1 MEEVEELIRPA
12 REDAGLRRV
21 ADHAVRERA
30 LVLREVPEVAALLRA
45 VAAVRR
51 VHEDA
56 GPREER
62 KARSE
67 HVEEL
72 SVPLG
77 EPRVPA
83 GELRRLSPHG
93 RHVALV
99 RLEREALQGLR
110 VVLAADDWGSVHLD
124 VHGPRGDVLEI
135 PVGLYPPRPR
145 ELLQRRRVIPEVQVV
160 LDGHDDRTPPETR
173 LVVVRLLAVQFGDAE
188 PCRLELPEDM
198 GVEVEPRRAV
208 LLVTV
213 DRPRLLH
220 RDARGVDEAAVEV
233 HLAEQ
238 DRLGK
243 LPRQAPQGLLERVE
257 RTAFPE
263 PRVLLELL
271 DRLLRVVL
279 RVSRHLRAEY
289 EAAHAGNDGALALE
303 VGLRRLLEEVDEPEV
318 LVGHPRAAPDPVVVV
333 ELEGLSELA
342 VDDRPELHRELAVLL
357 HELQDLAVRLD
368 VVAEEERVVVLEVQD
383 LRLDRTELAVLGEV
397 HVPDGHGSERP
408 PDLAREPRV
417 GVGRDEVALVV
428 VVDEVAVVEE
438 ERRGERLRGEPV
450 RLPYALRVSAPRHLV
465 RIRDV
470 LRRRRDVLQLARV
483 LHHRRELVRRAEG
496 ELERLLHR
504 RVPDA
509 PLEARPVGHGALGL
523 APDRAVALRRHDGLE
538 VLLEPLGVDVGP
550 RRRVGA
556 LLRVGGH
563 EPRADLLEHVVHDV
577 REVAATVL
585 RESRRVRQLP
595 AEDPERAVEV
605 FDLPVSGR
613 AAGISVAQFGDLPER
628 TFEQRPRGRH
638 VTR

>member
-12 REDAGLRRV
+12 RKDAGLRRV

-30 LVLREVPEVAALLRA
+30 LVLREVPEVAALLRSI
-45 VAAVRR
+45 AAVRR

-56 GPREER
+56 GSREER

-99 RLEREALQGLR
+99 RLEREALPGLR
-110 VVLAADDWGSVHLD
+110 VVLLPGQH
-124 VHGPRGDVLEI
+124 P
-135 PVGLYPPRPR
+135 GLY

-160 LDGHDDRTPPETR
+160 PDRHDDRAPPETR

-263 PRVLLELL
+263 PRVLL
-271 DRLLRVVL
+271 
-279 RVSRHLRAEY
+279 
-289 EAAHAGNDGALALE
+289 
-303 VGLRRLLEEVDEPEV
+303 
-318 LVGHPRAAPDPVVVV
+318 
-333 ELEGLSELA
+333 
-342 VDDRPELHRELAVLL
+342 
-357 HELQDLAVRLD
+357 
-368 VVAEEERVVVLEVQD
+368 
-383 LRLDRTELAVLGEV
+383 
-397 HVPDGHGSERP
+397 
-408 PDLAREPRV
+408 
-417 GVGRDEVALVV
+417 
-428 VVDEVAVVEE
+428 
-438 ERRGERLRGEPV
+438 
-450 RLPYALRVSAPRHLV
+450 
-465 RIRDV
+465 
-470 LRRRRDVLQLARV
+470 
-483 LHHRRELVRRAEG
+483 
-496 ELERLLHR
+496 
-504 RVPDA
+504 
-509 PLEARPVGHGALGL
+509 
-523 APDRAVALRRHDGLE
+523 
-538 VLLEPLGVDVGP
+538 
-550 RRRVGA
+550 
-556 LLRVGGH
+556 
-563 EPRADLLEHVVHDV
+563 
-577 REVAATVL
+577 
-585 RESRRVRQLP
+585 
-595 AEDPERAVEV
+595 
-605 FDLPVSGR
+605 
-613 AAGISVAQFGDLPER
+613 
-628 TFEQRPRGRH
+628 
-638 VTR
+638 

>member
-1 MEEVEELIRPA
+1 
-12 REDAGLRRV
+12 
-21 ADHAVRERA
+21 
-30 LVLREVPEVAALLRA
+30 
-45 VAAVRR
+45 
-51 VHEDA
+51 
-56 GPREER
+56 
-62 KARSE
+62 
-67 HVEEL
+67 
-72 SVPLG
+72 
-77 EPRVPA
+77 
-83 GELRRLSPHG
+83 
-93 RHVALV
+93 
-99 RLEREALQGLR
+99 
-110 VVLAADDWGSVHLD
+110 
-124 VHGPRGDVLEI
+124 
-135 PVGLYPPRPR
+135 
-145 ELLQRRRVIPEVQVV
+145 
-160 LDGHDDRTPPETR
+160 
-173 LVVVRLLAVQFGDAE
+173 
-188 PCRLELPEDM
+188 M

-208 LLVTV
+208 LLIAV
-213 DRPRLLH
+213 DRSRLPH
-220 RDARGVDEAAVEV
+220 RGARGVDEAAVEV

-238 DRLGK
+238 DRLGE
-243 LPRQAPQGLLERVE
+243 LPRQAPQGLFERIE
-257 RTAFPE
+257 RTTLPE

-271 DRLLRVVL
+271 DSLLRVVL
-279 RVSRHLRAEY
+279 RVSRHLLAEH
-289 EAAHAGNDGALALE
+289 EAVHAGHDGALALE

-318 LVGHPRAAPDPVVVV
+318 LVGHPHAAPDPVVVV

-397 HVPDGHGSERP
+397 HVLEGQGPERP

-465 RIRDV
+465 RVRDV

-496 ELERLLHR
+496 KLERLLHR
-504 RVPDA
+504 RVSDA
-509 PLEARPVGHGALGL
+509 PLEERPVRRGPLGL
-523 APDRAVALRRHDGLE
+523 APDGAVALRRHDGLE

-585 RESRRVRQLP
+585 RESSRVRQLP

-613 AAGISVAQFGDLPER
+613 VAGISVAQFGDLPER
-628 TFEQRPRGRH
+628 AFEQCPGGRH
-638 VTR
+638 VTREDPCRDVEARRVLLPPRRALAVGGAIALLAERGLQGLVHGERRLEGHRTLDELLADLGFRGERL